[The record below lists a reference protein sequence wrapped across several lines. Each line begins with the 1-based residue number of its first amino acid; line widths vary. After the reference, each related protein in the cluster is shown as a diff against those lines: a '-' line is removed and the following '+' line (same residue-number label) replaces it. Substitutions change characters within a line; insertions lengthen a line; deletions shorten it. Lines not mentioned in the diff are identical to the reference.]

1 MNIDNEIK
9 IDKKNGFRSLIVIA
23 LMGGVGIIIPFL
35 SSFVATFKGVTEL
48 SLFNS
53 SMLLVL
59 AVLVILFLS
68 VRTISA
74 LFESNSKLFIFG
86 VVFIVANLISL
97 ISSLMIYLVL

>member
-1 MNIDNEIK
+1 MNIDNEI
-9 IDKKNGFRSLIVIA
+9 IVDKKNGFRSLIVIA

-59 AVLVILFLS
+59 SILVILFLLIKT
-68 VRTISA
+68 VGA
-74 LFESNSKLFIFG
+74 LFDSNSKLFFFG
-86 VVFIVANLISL
+86 IVFVVANIISL
-97 ISSLMIYLVL
+97 MAGLMIYFVL